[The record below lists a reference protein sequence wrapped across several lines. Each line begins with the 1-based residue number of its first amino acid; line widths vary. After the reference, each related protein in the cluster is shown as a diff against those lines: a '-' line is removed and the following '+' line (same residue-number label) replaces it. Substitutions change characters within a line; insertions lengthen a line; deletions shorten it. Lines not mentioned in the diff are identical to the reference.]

1 MPIPNEEGT
10 VTAEIGPYA
19 MGNRNTKYPEEV
31 ADLLLYLVSEECQS
45 AAAYADYNQLPIRK
59 GCMQACFDAQY
70 QFSIYDASRERMTE
84 EGIAERQEQYGV
96 PLDEARIKQ
105 LEVICDQVTA
115 AHYQTI
121 WYRGVDLGQSE
132 TGENVASYLH
142 MQYWNDEISLD
153 ELIEILSS
161 KMRLYL
167 DE

>member
-1 MPIPNEEGT
+1 
-10 VTAEIGPYA
+10 
-19 MGNRNTKYPEEV
+19 
-31 ADLLLYLVSEECQS
+31 
-45 AAAYADYNQLPIRK
+45 
-59 GCMQACFDAQY
+59 
-70 QFSIYDASRERMTE
+70 MTE
-84 EGIAERQEQYGV
+84 EGIAERQKRHGV